1 MLLDR
6 FDTMMRLLFIVVPF
20 AMAHTNSTTLEHSP
34 QSQTVAGTV
43 AGVILLLFFYV
54 GTYHGIKKLCCQR
67 SQGHVAYTTAN
78 GMHANGMH
86 ANGMH
91 AQGVELTQVPSA
103 RPIDTTG
110 GQGSQRKAGG
120 NTDGQGGQANLHD
133 DQRNF
138 V

>member
-1 MLLDR
+1 
-6 FDTMMRLLFIVVPF
+6 MMRLLFIVVPF

-67 SQGHVAYTTAN
+67 SQGHVVYTT
-78 GMHANGMH
+78 

-91 AQGVELTQVPSA
+91 AQGVELTRVPLA

-110 GQGSQRKAGG
+110 GKGSQRKPGG
-120 NTDGQGGQANLHD
+120 NTDGQGGQANLAD
-133 DQRNF
+133 DQGNF